1 MRKGVVIN
9 RKEKYDLWKRRM
21 EDFET
26 SGETIPE
33 WVAKQED
40 ITEYQFHYW
49 RKKLKTETK
58 SYSNTLENS
67 GWTSL
72 DVPAF
77 TTRAAIEMRGE
88 DVSIFVPEDV
98 SEEHLYRVLR
108 VLRNG

>member
-1 MRKGVVIN
+1 MN

-21 EDFET
+21 DDFEA
-26 SGETIPE
+26 SGETITE

-49 RKKLKTETK
+49 RKKFKTKTT
-58 SYSNTLENS
+58 SYSDNLENS

-72 DVPAF
+72 YVP
-77 TTRAAIEMRGE
+77 TISNSAAIEMRI
-88 DVSIFVPEDV
+88 DDISIFVPEDV
-98 SEEHLYRVLR
+98 SEEHLCRVLR